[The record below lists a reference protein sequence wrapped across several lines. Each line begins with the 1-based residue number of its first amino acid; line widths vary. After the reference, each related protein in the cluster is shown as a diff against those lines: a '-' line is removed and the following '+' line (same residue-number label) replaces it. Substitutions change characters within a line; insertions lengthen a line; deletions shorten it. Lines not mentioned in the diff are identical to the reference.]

1 MALMVAFILSF
12 GGVLVLIG
20 SLQSIRT
27 APVRNV
33 LGVLL
38 AIAMIVAGVFLFLKP
53 EIVSGLFR

>member
-33 LGVLL
+33 LGVVL
-38 AIAMIVAGVFLFLKP
+38 AVAMIVAGVFLFLKP